1 MFRSSKKGKLDN
13 SHCSRARTAR
23 TCKKVCFFNSIHSV
37 SCLINQ
43 GLQGFSKLQ
52 LTNNGDSITLSEES
66 DIVVGRDL
74 KEQYGSLEDLDISTD
89 GVDIPLFLNS
99 PGIDNTGVCYVI

>member
-1 MFRSSKKGKLDN
+1 MQ
-13 SHCSRARTAR
+13 
-23 TCKKVCFFNSIHSV
+23 KVCFFNSIHSV

-43 GLQGFSKLQ
+43 GLQG
-52 LTNNGDSITLSEES
+52 LTNNGNTITLSEES

-99 PGIDNTGVCYVI
+99 LGTLAFIRSFTVISKLLLTVSLILVLLC